1 MSQNVAV
8 RLQPLVTKFEHA
20 RLGVVE
26 QETDQL
32 QIFCSVDG
40 QPEAMIGFV
49 GTSPDSGIHLITSL
63 PSTLESQIVQA
74 VRDQHPSASASQVF
88 TAPTPQQI
96 AEALQGNPDDEVED
110 EELPDTEVEE
120 S

>member
-1 MSQNVAV
+1 MTQNLAV

-20 RLGVVE
+20 QLGVIE

-40 QPEAMIGFV
+40 QPEAMLGYV
-49 GTSPDSGIHLITSL
+49 GTSPNSGIHLITTL
-63 PSTLESQIVQA
+63 PSTLETQVVQS
-74 VRDQHPSASASQVF
+74 VRDQHPSASTSKVF
-88 TAPTPQQI
+88 NAPTPQQI
-96 AEALQGNPDDEVED
+96 ADALRVNSEGDEDDEEV
-110 EELPDTEVEE
+110 PDTEVEE

>member
-1 MSQNVAV
+1 MSQTVAV

-20 RLGVVE
+20 QLGVVE

-32 QIFCSVDG
+32 QIFCSIDS
-40 QPEAMIGFV
+40 QPEAMIGYV
-49 GTSPDSGIHLITSL
+49 GTSPNSAIHLITTL
-63 PSTLESQIVQA
+63 PSKLESEVVQA

-88 TAPTPQQI
+88 NAPTPQQI
-96 AEALQGNPDDEVED
+96 ADSLKGTPDDEEAD
-110 EELPDTEVEE
+110 DELPDTEVEE